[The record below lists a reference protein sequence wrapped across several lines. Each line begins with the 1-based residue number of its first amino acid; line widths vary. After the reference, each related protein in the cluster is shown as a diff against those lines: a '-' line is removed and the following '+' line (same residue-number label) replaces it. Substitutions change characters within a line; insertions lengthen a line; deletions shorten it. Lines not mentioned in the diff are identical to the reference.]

1 MEIARATPKIAVTF
15 QVSLPHELCASLA
28 LSETAGQ
35 FDGLSDWLKS
45 IPASPARREFVSLS
59 RYCPGLWGKLAH
71 FPPDHPALTDFDAFR
86 ATLEARPAEEFVAI
100 AKASLCERLARW
112 NADADANAAT
122 SLVEQFA
129 AAQAARRARL
139 GDPASPDLPPEA
151 LAPLIGP
158 DLKNRLIHLFSWFW
172 IDHYESRWQE
182 DFPRMAA
189 SVRFHNSQSYPADF
203 KSLFIAATGR
213 AMPDSIRDSLPGV
226 ARAVFVPSCHIG
238 PYFIFTTTLPVIAIS
253 FNALTVDPTA
263 RSRPEVVGL
272 FPPLKALADET
283 RLQIMGLLSDGRE
296 RYAQEIMAELG
307 LSQSATSRHLTL
319 LESSGLLAVRKE
331 GTAKFYSLNASRSR
345 ALLDSL
351 KRLLRS

>member
-15 QVSLPHELCASLA
+15 QVSLPHDLCASLA

-45 IPASPARREFVSLS
+45 IPAAPARREFVSLS
-59 RYCPGLWGKLAH
+59 RYCPGLWGKLAN
-71 FPPDHPALTDFDAFR
+71 FPANHPALTDFDAFR
-86 ATLEARPAEEFVAI
+86 ATLEARPGEEFAAI
-100 AKASLCERLARW
+100 ARASLCERLARW
-112 NADADANAAT
+112 NVDANAAD

-158 DLKNRLIHLFSWFW
+158 DLKDRLIHLFSRFW
-172 IDHYESRWQE
+172 LDHYASRWQE

-189 SVRFHNSQSYPADF
+189 SARFHNSQSYPADF

-213 AMPDSIRDSLPGV
+213 AMPDSIGDSLPGV
-226 ARAVFVPSCHIG
+226 ARAAFVPSCHIG
-238 PYFIFTTTLPVIAIS
+238 PYFVFTTALPIIAIS

-263 RSRPEVVGL
+263 QSRPEVVGL
-272 FPPLKALADET
+272 FPLLKALADET
-283 RLQIMGLLSDGRE
+283 RLQIIGLLSDGRE

-331 GTAKFYSLNASRSR
+331 GTAKFYSLNANRSR
-345 ALLDSL
+345 TLLDSL
-351 KRLLRS
+351 KRLLAA

>member
-1 MEIARATPKIAVTF
+1 MEIAKATPKIAVTF
-15 QVSLPHELCASLA
+15 QVSLPHDLCASLA

-59 RYCPGLWGKLAH
+59 RYCPGLWGTLTN
-71 FPPDHPALTDFDAFR
+71 FPPGHPALADFDAFR
-86 ATLEARPAEEFVAI
+86 VSLEARPADEFVAI

-112 NADADANAAT
+112 NVTAAD

-129 AAQAARRARL
+129 AAQATRRARL
-139 GDPASPDLPPEA
+139 GNPASPDLPPEA

-158 DLKNRLIHLFSWFW
+158 DLKDRLIHLFSWFW
-172 IDHYESRWQE
+172 LDHYESRWQE
-182 DFPRMAA
+182 DLPRMAA
-189 SVRFHNSQSYPADF
+189 SVRFHNGQSYPADF

-226 ARAVFVPSCHIG
+226 VRATFVPSCHIG
-238 PYFIFTTTLPVIAIS
+238 PYFIFTTALPIIAIS

-263 RSRPEVVGL
+263 HSRPEVVGL

-283 RLQIMGLLSDGRE
+283 RLQIMALLSDGRE

-319 LESSGLLAVRKE
+319 LESSGLLAARKE
-331 GTAKFYSLNASRSR
+331 GTAKFYSLNANRSR
-345 ALLDSL
+345 TLLDSL

>member
-1 MEIARATPKIAVTF
+1 MEIAKATPKIAVTF
-15 QVSLPHELCASLA
+15 QVSLPHDLCASLA

-35 FDGLSDWLKS
+35 FDGLSDWLKT
-45 IPASPARREFVSLS
+45 IPATAARREFVSLS

-86 ATLEARPAEEFVAI
+86 VTLEARPAEEFVAI
-100 AKASLCERLARW
+100 AKASLRERLARW
-112 NADADANAAT
+112 NVEANTAD

-151 LAPLIGP
+151 LSPLLGP
-158 DLKNRLIHLFSWFW
+158 DLKDRLIHLFSWFW
-172 IDHYESRWQE
+172 LDHYESRWAE

-213 AMPDSIRDSLPGV
+213 AMPDSIGDSLPGV
-226 ARAVFVPSCHIG
+226 ARAAFVPSCHIG
-238 PYFIFTTTLPVIAIS
+238 PYFIFTTTLPIIAIS

-263 RSRPEVVGL
+263 QSRPEVVGL

-351 KRLLRS
+351 KRLLAA